1 MKYKLVMDIEINS
14 VEDLKKLRTIV
25 EANNLDKPNF
35 SEIAR
40 NLGID
45 RRTAKKYYLG
55 DDNKERKKR
64 KKSVID
70 EYYKIIEEL
79 LSEDSTQVFYYKD
92 HLFRYLQ
99 REHGLNCTRNNFN
112 HYILN
117 HEEFAKYFRPK
128 GNSNAIKSEKPFGEQ
143 AQFDWKEKNQFYI

>member
-55 DDNKERKKR
+55 GDKKERKK

-70 EYYKIIEEL
+70 RHYKIIEEL
-79 LSEDSTQVFYYKD
+79 LSEDSKQVFYYKD

-112 HYILN
+112 YYILN

-143 AQFDWKEKNQFYI
+143 AQFDWKEKNEFYI

>member
-25 EANNLDKPNF
+25 EANNLDKLNY

-55 DDNKERKKR
+55 DDKKERKK

-70 EYYKIIEEL
+70 EHYNIIEEL
-79 LSEDSTQVFYYKD
+79 LSEDSTINCKYRIVFAPKYRRQIIYGKIRQD
-92 HLFRYLQ
+92 VGR
-99 REHGLNCTRNNFN
+99 
-112 HYILN
+112 IL
-117 HEEFAKYFRPK
+117 R
-128 GNSNAIKSEKPFGEQ
+128 
-143 AQFDWKEKNQFYI
+143 

>member
-1 MKYKLVMDIEINS
+1 MKYKLVTDVEINS

-25 EANNLDKPNF
+25 EANNLDKLKF

-55 DDNKERKKR
+55 DDKKERKK

-70 EYYKIIEEL
+70 EYYK
-79 LSEDSTQVFYYKD
+79 LSLIGKKKSIL
-92 HLFRYLQ
+92 HL
-99 REHGLNCTRNNFN
+99 
-112 HYILN
+112 
-117 HEEFAKYFRPK
+117 KM
-128 GNSNAIKSEKPFGEQ
+128 EKRLSLT
-143 AQFDWKEKNQFYI
+143 